1 MKNLKR
7 IGSMKIAGG
16 RRGGITASIKELTT
30 VFGTYTDVSKDSD
43 GKVTTEWNFQD
54 GNNYYTIY
62 DYKQTARYSASLP
75 SLEDFRID
83 QNKAIEW
90 SVGAN
95 CNANEFIELVNG
107 KLEALRSEPQGKMQ
121 TATTDIR
128 YAFYEIGDR
137 ISKLKSQ
144 EEYKADERYKVL
156 VANMEKDHDKL
167 RKYLDD
173 NYRWD

>member
-7 IGSMKIAGG
+7 IGSTEIAGG
-16 RRGGITASIKELTT
+16 RRGSITASIKELTT
-30 VFGTYTDVSKDSD
+30 LFGEYTDVSRDSD
-43 GKVTTEWNFQD
+43 GKVTTEWNFRD
-54 GNNYYTIY
+54 GNNGYTIY
-62 DYKQTARYSASLP
+62 DYKQTARYSANLL

-83 QNKAIEW
+83 QNKVIEW

-95 CNANEFIELVNG
+95 CDAEEFIELANG
-107 KLEALRSEPQGKMQ
+107 KLEALRSTPKEKMT

-137 ISKLKSQ
+137 ISKLKDQ
-144 EEYKADERYKVL
+144 EEYTADEHYKVL

-167 RKYLDD
+167 RKYLDE

>member
-7 IGSMKIAGG
+7 IGSTKIAGG
-16 RRGGITASIKELTT
+16 RRGSVTAGIEELVTL
-30 VFGTYTDVSKDSD
+30 FGMYADVSKDSD

-75 SLEDFRID
+75 SLEDFRIN
-83 QNKAIEW
+83 QTEVIEW

-95 CNANEFIELVNG
+95 CNADEFIELVNG
-107 KLEALRSEPQGKMQ
+107 KLEALRSVPKDKMT

-144 EEYKADERYKVL
+144 EEYKADERYKIL
-156 VANMEKDHDKL
+156 VANMERDHDKL
-167 RKYLDD
+167 RKYLDE

>member
-7 IGSMKIAGG
+7 IGSTKIAGG
-16 RRGGITASIKELTT
+16 RRGSVTASIKELTAL
-30 VFGTYTDVSKDSD
+30 FGVYTDVSKDSD

-54 GNNYYTIY
+54 GNNSYTIY

-83 QNKAIEW
+83 QNKTLEW

-95 CNANEFIELVNG
+95 CEADEFIDLVNG
-107 KLEALRSEPQGKMQ
+107 KLEALRSIPQDKTP

-137 ISKLKSQ
+137 LSKLREQ
-144 EEYKADERYKVL
+144 EEYKSDEHYKTL
-156 VANMEKDHDKL
+156 VANMERDHEKL
-167 RKYLDD
+167 RKYLDE

>member
-7 IGSMKIAGG
+7 IGSAKIAGG
-16 RRGGITASIKELTT
+16 RRGSVTASIKELTAL
-30 VFGTYTDVSKDSD
+30 FGVYTDVSKDSD

-54 GNNYYTIY
+54 GNNGYTIY

-83 QNKAIEW
+83 QNKIIEW

-95 CNANEFIELVNG
+95 CDAEEFIELVNG
-107 KLEALRSEPQGKMQ
+107 KLEALRSTPQDKTP
-121 TATTDIR
+121 TATADIR